1 MTVLLSIKPEFA
13 DKIFDGTKKYEFR
26 RRIFKK
32 EGVKKVI
39 VYVTSP
45 VQKIIGE
52 FLIESI
58 IYEDTLA
65 LWKKTKEFAGI
76 SKEAFDIYFA
86 DQYQAYA
93 IKIGKY
99 KKYRHPKLLADY
111 KIMFPPQSF
120 VYV

>member
-65 LWKKTKEFAGI
+65 L
-76 SKEAFDIYFA
+76 
-86 DQYQAYA
+86 
-93 IKIGKY
+93 
-99 KKYRHPKLLADY
+99 
-111 KIMFPPQSF
+111 
-120 VYV
+120 